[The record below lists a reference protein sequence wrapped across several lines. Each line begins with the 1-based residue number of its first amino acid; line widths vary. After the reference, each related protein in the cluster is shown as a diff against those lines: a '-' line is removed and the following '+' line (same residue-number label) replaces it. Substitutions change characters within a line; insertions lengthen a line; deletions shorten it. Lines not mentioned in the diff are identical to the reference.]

1 MNAAHDGRGRCR
13 PAGFAASPRGQLL
26 PAPSPRSVDMT
37 ESIDIGTL
45 AICLGL
51 GNLMQL
57 VAFFIQHRIDPTRRG
72 PGCWTVASALMTAG
86 FAFNFLRDLPS
97 LHAAPI
103 PVYNLSIIGSQIL
116 VYVGILRF
124 LGRGERRAPLIAM
137 AALAAVMALAF
148 TYLRDDIVARRVCVS
163 LFYAGLCLASSRA
176 LLRYKTPDI
185 AEAARYVAAIFAAN
199 GLALS
204 ALAATPGLEALGL
217 PLIPRP
223 IPMALSFIILIL
235 ASSLTTIGLI
245 ILVNQKLAAEGREA
259 GENLKD
265 SQAFL
270 QSVLDSL
277 TSHIALIDADGGITL
292 VNRAWRNFARQ
303 NGLDPTQV
311 CEGTNYLLACDDA
324 ACRDAPEA
332 DAFTAGIRK
341 VLSGELKQFVMEY
354 PCHAPHER
362 CWFVGRVTPF
372 PGDGPP
378 RVVVAH
384 EDITARKLMEIA
396 LAESNRKL
404 EALSAT
410 DALTGIA
417 NRRRF
422 DEAFTGE
429 YARHARTGAPLS
441 LIMLDIDYFKNFND
455 AYGHAQGD
463 ACLAAVARAMAGCL
477 QRPGDLAA
485 RYGGEEFICLLPD
498 TSPRGARAVA
508 EAIRGAVAALAIPH
522 ASSSAAPV
530 VTVSVGALTAASP
543 PDADPRDLF
552 REVDALLYKAK
563 DNGRNR
569 VEASGDAPPAQH
581 GGPDKGIVRLFWDE
595 AFESGNPAID
605 RQHQLL
611 ITKANDLLLLTT
623 QSAGCEALAAAV
635 DDALIHVAEHF
646 RDEERALREV
656 GFDGL
661 DEHAAEHERLLQQ
674 GLALAREC
682 NEGKSPADAII
693 RFIVHDLVMVHMLA
707 ADVLYHHCFAASARP
722 DSVTN

>member
-1 MNAAHDGRGRCR
+1 
-13 PAGFAASPRGQLL
+13 
-26 PAPSPRSVDMT
+26 MT
-37 ESIDIGTL
+37 LSLDVVTL
-45 AICLGL
+45 GICLGIV
-51 GNLMQL
+51 NLLQL
-57 VAFFIQHRIDPTRRG
+57 VAFFIQYRIDPARPG
-72 PGCWTVASALMTAG
+72 PGCWTVANVLGCVG
-86 FAFNFLRDLPS
+86 FAVNFLRDLPS
-97 LHAAPI
+97 LQTASIVA
-103 PVYNLSIIGSQIL
+103 YNLSLIGGQIL
-116 VYVGILRF
+116 IYVGILRF
-124 LGRGERRAPLIAM
+124 LGRRERRGPLLAL
-137 AALAAVMALAF
+137 AALAAAAALAF
-148 TYLRDDIVARRVCVS
+148 TTVHDDIVARRICGSV
-163 LFYAGLCLASSRA
+163 FYALFCFASSLA
-176 LLRYKTPDI
+176 LLRYNTPDI
-185 AEAARYVAAIFAAN
+185 AVGARAVATLFTVN
-199 GLALS
+199 GLALA
-204 ALAATPGLEALGL
+204 ALAAVPALPALGL
-217 PLIPRP
+217 PQLLPP
-223 IPMALSFIILIL
+223 LPMALTYLVLLVAGPLGS
-235 ASSLTTIGLI
+235 IGLI
-245 ILVNQKLAAEGREA
+245 VLGNQKLAAENRESHESVRTA
-259 GENLKD
+259 KL
-265 SQAFL
+265 FL

-277 TSHIALIDADGGITL
+277 TAHIALIDADGGIIL
-292 VNRAWRNFARQ
+292 VNRAWRNFASQ
-303 NGLDPTQV
+303 NGLDPAQV
-311 CEGTNYLLACDDA
+311 CEGTNYLLACDNA

-332 DAFTAGIRK
+332 DSFAGGIRK

-362 CWFVGRVTPF
+362 RWFVGRVTPF

-410 DALTGIA
+410 DPLTGIA

-429 YARHARTGAPLS
+429 YARHARTGAPLT

-508 EAIRGAVAALAIPH
+508 ETIRQAVAALAIPH
-522 ASSSAAPV
+522 ARSSAATV
-530 VTVSVGALTAASP
+530 VTVSIGALTAACP
-543 PDADPRDLF
+543 PDADPGGLF
-552 REVDALLYKAK
+552 KQVDDLLYKAK
-563 DNGRNR
+563 EHGRNR
-569 VEASGDAPPAQH
+569 VEAGGDAPAAQS

-611 ITKANDLLLLTT
+611 IAKANDLLLLTT
-623 QSAGCEALAAAV
+623 QSPDCETLTAAV
-635 DDALIHVAEHF
+635 DDAFIHVAEHF

-656 GFDGL
+656 GFAGL
-661 DEHAAEHERLLQQ
+661 EEHAAEHERLLQD

-682 NEGKSPADAII
+682 KEGMSPADAII

-707 ADVLYHHCFAASARP
+707 ADMLYRDCLQQSPGTPAP
-722 DSVTN
+722 LD

>member
-1 MNAAHDGRGRCR
+1 
-13 PAGFAASPRGQLL
+13 
-26 PAPSPRSVDMT
+26 MT
-37 ESIDIGTL
+37 LSLDVVTL
-45 AICLGL
+45 GICLGIV
-51 GNLMQL
+51 NLLQL
-57 VAFFIQHRIDPTRRG
+57 IAFFIQYRIDPARPG
-72 PGCWTVASALMTAG
+72 PGCWTVANALGCVG
-86 FAFNFLRDLPS
+86 FAVNFLRDFPS
-97 LHAAPI
+97 IQTASIVA
-103 PVYNLSIIGSQIL
+103 YNLSLIGGQIL

-124 LGRGERRAPLIAM
+124 LGRRERRGPLLAL
-137 AALAAVMALAF
+137 AALAAATVLTF
-148 TYLRDDIVARRVCVS
+148 TTVHDDIVARRICGSV
-163 LFYAGLCLASSRA
+163 FYALFCFASSLA
-176 LLRYKTPDI
+176 LLRYNTPDI
-185 AEAARYVAAIFAAN
+185 AVGARAVATLFTVN
-199 GLALS
+199 GLALA
-204 ALAATPGLEALGL
+204 ALAAGPALPALGL
-217 PLIPRP
+217 PQLSPP
-223 IPMALSFIILIL
+223 LPMALTFLVLLVAGPLGS
-235 ASSLTTIGLI
+235 IGLI
-245 ILVNQKLAAEGREA
+245 VLSNQKLAAENRESHESVRTA
-259 GENLKD
+259 KL
-265 SQAFL
+265 FL

-292 VNRAWRNFARQ
+292 VNRAWRNFASQ
-303 NGLDPTQV
+303 NGLDPAQV
-311 CEGTNYLLACDDA
+311 CEGTNYLAACDNA

-332 DAFTAGIRK
+332 DSFAGGIRK

-362 CWFVGRVTPF
+362 RWFVGRVTPF

-410 DALTGIA
+410 DPLTGIA

-429 YARHARTGAPLS
+429 YARHARTGAPLT

-498 TSPRGARAVA
+498 TSPRGAQAVA
-508 EAIRGAVAALAIPH
+508 ESIRKAVAALGIPH
-522 ASSSAAPV
+522 ARSSAATV
-530 VTVSVGALTAASP
+530 VTVSIGALTAACS
-543 PDADPRDLF
+543 PDADPGGLF
-552 REVDALLYKAK
+552 KQVDDLLYKAK
-563 DNGRNR
+563 EHGRNR
-569 VEASGDAPPAQH
+569 VEAGGDAPAAQS

-595 AFESGNPAID
+595 AFESGNPDID

-611 ITKANDLLLLTT
+611 IAKANDLLLLTT
-623 QSAGCEALAAAV
+623 QSPDCDGLAAAV
-635 DDALIHVAEHF
+635 DDAFVHVAEHF
-646 RDEERALREV
+646 RDEERLLREV
-656 GFDGL
+656 GFDDL

-682 NEGKSPADAII
+682 NEGVSPADAII

-707 ADVLYHHCFAASARP
+707 ADMLYRHCFQHSPGTPAP
-722 DSVTN
+722 LD